1 MLIVILGKLGSG
13 KTFIMTLLALFYK
26 REIWSNYEIHIPN
39 YRKLDIID
47 LFNLKDNIVLLM
59 DEAYSW
65 IESRNSNSSIN
76 EYISSIL
83 YHTRKTFTDI
93 YLTTPMLSTIDK
105 RFRKTANFIIYCRY
119 RNPYSK
125 ENFHFLFYNKDNN
138 TYTNQTILYSKAEK
152 YFKLY
157 NTYEKIESHRKKGLE
172 YKLLRKYPDKLKI
185 YVIELVNIVESK
197 LERITHDSVKDCLLM
212 EGIDLAYEPLI
223 YIRLKGKKLADNK
236 NR

>member
-1 MLIVILGKLGSG
+1 MLVIILGKLGSG
-13 KTFIMTLLALFYK
+13 KTFIMTLFSLVYK
-26 REIWSNYEIHIPN
+26 REVWSNYEIKIPN
-39 YRKLDIID
+39 YRELDIID

-83 YHTRKTFTDI
+83 FHTRKTFTDI

-105 RFRKTANFIIYCRY
+105 RFRKTANFIIYCKY
-119 RNPYSK
+119 REPYSK
-125 ENFHFLFYNKDNN
+125 DDFSFLFYNKDNKS
-138 TYTNQTILYSKAEK
+138 YSNQTIPYLEAEK
-152 YFKLY
+152 YFHLY
-157 NTYEKIESHRKKGLE
+157 NTYEKIDSHRKKALE
-172 YKLLRKYPDKLKI
+172 YKLLKKYPERLKI

-197 LERITHDSVKDCLLM
+197 LDRITHDLVKDCLLM

-223 YIRLKGKKLADNK
+223 YIRLKGKKIVNNK
-236 NR
+236 NK